1 MKLNVLQKQCGG
13 IFYDNRAGYDGDGWY
28 IACVNNIVVPVR
40 LELRDFGLCN
50 VLNTEIFNGQ
60 IIGRVIAFGIKPPR
74 TNVYNNI

>member
-60 IIGRVIAFGIKPPR
+60 IIGRVIAFGITPPR